1 MKKILVLVMV
11 ALTTATSSFAK
22 SPVKYEILYKLNN
35 ENTFNSVAR
44 YLRANQEQKDQ
55 LMYVFYRTEKKLRK
69 ALENKDLIAAEK
81 VVKYNLENSKYILND
96 DQYKKY
102 EAVLNVSVYNNNDE
116 YVADNTTK

>member
-11 ALTTATSSFAK
+11 AFATATSSFAK

-44 YLRANQEQKDQ
+44 YLRADQEQKDQ

-69 ALENKDLIAAEK
+69 ALENEDLIAAEK
-81 VVKYNLENSKYILND
+81 VVKYNLDNSKYILND

>member
-1 MKKILVLVMV
+1 MYAIR
-11 ALTTATSSFAK
+11 S
-22 SPVKYEILYKLNN
+22 YYD
-35 ENTFNSVAR
+35 
-44 YLRANQEQKDQ
+44 LRANQEQKDQ